1 MSEQAPTATDTSL
14 DSPRGTPESPDLGE
28 RPDWGIE
35 ADATEEA
42 VAKRL
47 FGRAETPRLGRFEV
61 GDRLGRG
68 GMGEVWAAYDP
79 QLQRDVALKTV
90 RVSRWARREER
101 STLLDEARA
110 LARLRHDNVLSV
122 HDVLEIDSVVVVVME
137 RVDGEVLRTW
147 ARRGDVTRREVLAA
161 LESAARGLAAVHAA
175 GLAHL
180 DFKPD
185 NVLVGRD
192 GRVLVADFGLAAP
205 LNRARTRVGGTPGYA
220 APEQLDRDNANLD
233 ARADQ
238 FAFASTVCSVL
249 AGSPAVPSDTP
260 IREETEAL
268 RAHVR
273 RQVRRTGL
281 RRLQRAALSRALAW
295 DPGERFESMTALSEA
310 LFARPRTRQ
319 RQLLALGG
327 LAVAV
332 GAGIAG
338 ARMSD
343 PPPACAGVTA
353 QAWMRDAWDPTQRD
367 AFTSAAA
374 EHPATEPGALRAAD
388 RLDERRRALISGWP
402 SICDADARTGG
413 SARAGTRRCFE
424 RRREELA
431 AVSTLLA
438 DPSPKTLERAPDIVG
453 ALELME
459 DCERFAG
466 IEFPI
471 PERTADELERTQKA
485 YALLAAA
492 RVHAQAGSRDEQ
504 RAALDEARAI
514 VDTLDDKELQAKL
527 DQRRGYV
534 AIDDGDLESGLEQ
547 VEAAYLGALEAGAD
561 LLAADTATLLVY
573 LAGAA
578 ARQPERGERWA
589 THARALLAKIDAGPK
604 RRGRLS
610 AYLGAL
616 AGQTG
621 RADDSLAHYREA
633 VEWLGD
639 TSSEDPVLM
648 MAALNGVAIGLETT
662 GDARAALAMYER
674 LEPLARA
681 EFGPRHPRY
690 SRTINNIG
698 SAQQAVGDY
707 DAAIESH
714 EYAIE
719 IAVEH
724 GMVRAEHSARLN
736 LCFAHASARNGAR
749 GLADC
754 NAAIETCLK
763 MFDGNANRC
772 SNDYMALGN
781 TLAHLGRG
789 EEALA
794 AYQTVF
800 EAYEADYEPDDP
812 LMAWAH
818 SSLGAGHVAA
828 GNWEQAKEQYTRAR
842 ELGAHAA
849 WPAAELAEIDF
860 GLARALHALGEPQ
873 RAIELA
879 RGAARAYEENG
890 QRIAAAEIQD
900 WLDDVESR

>member
-14 DSPRGTPESPDLGE
+14 DAPRGTPESPDLGD

-47 FGRAETPRLGRFEV
+47 FGHAETPRMGRFEV
-61 GDRLGRG
+61 GERLGRG

-79 QLQRDVALKTV
+79 QLERDVALKTV

-110 LARLRHDNVLSV
+110 LARLRHDNVLSIY
-122 HDVLEIDSVVVVVME
+122 DVLEIDSVVVVVME

-147 ARRGDVTRREVLAA
+147 ARRGDVTRGEVLAA
-161 LESAARGLAAVHAA
+161 LEAAAQGLAAVHAA

-220 APEQLDRDNANLD
+220 APEQMDRDNENVG

-249 AGSPAVPSDTP
+249 AGSPAVPSDAP
-260 IREETEAL
+260 MREETDAL
-268 RAHVR
+268 RSHVR
-273 RQVRRTGL
+273 GQVKRTGL
-281 RRLQRAALSRALAW
+281 GRSQRAALSRALAW
-295 DPGERFESMTALSEA
+295 DPGARFDSIHTLSDA
-310 LFARPRTRQ
+310 LFVRPRTRR
-319 RQLLALGG
+319 RQMLALGA

-338 ARMSD
+338 ARVSE
-343 PPPACAGVTA
+343 PPPVCAGVTA
-353 QAWMRDAWDPTQRD
+353 KAWMRDAWDAPQRE
-367 AFTSAAA
+367 AFIAAAA

-402 SICDADARTGG
+402 SICDADARAGG
-413 SARAGTRRCFE
+413 SARAGARRCLE
-424 RRREELA
+424 RRREELV
-431 AVSTLLA
+431 AVSALLA
-438 DPSPKTLERAPDIVG
+438 DPSPKTLERAPDIVA
-453 ALELME
+453 ALEPME
-459 DCERFAG
+459 DCKRFDG
-466 IEFPI
+466 LELPI
-471 PERTADELERTQKA
+471 TERTQDELERTRRA
-485 YALLAAA
+485 YALLAEAQ
-492 RVHAQAGSRDEQ
+492 VHAQAGSRDEQ
-504 RAALDEARAI
+504 RAALDRAREL
-514 VDTLDDKELQAKL
+514 VETLDDRELTATF

-534 AIDDGDLESGLEQ
+534 AINDGDVEAGLEQ
-547 VEAAYLGALEAGAD
+547 VERAYLGALEAGAD
-561 LLAADTATLLVY
+561 RLAADTATLLVY

-578 ARQPERGERWA
+578 GRQPERGERWA
-589 THARALLAKIDAGPK
+589 THARALQAKIDAGPL

-610 AYLGAL
+610 TYLGAL
-616 AGQTG
+616 TSQAGH
-621 RADDSLAHYREA
+621 ADESLAHYREA
-633 VEWLGD
+633 VDWLAD
-639 TSSEDPVLM
+639 SPSDDPAM
-648 MAALNGVAIGLETT
+648 MIAALTGVAIGLETT
-662 GDARAALAMYER
+662 GDAPAALAMYKR
-674 LEPLARA
+674 LEPVTRA
-681 EFGPRHPRY
+681 EYGPRHPRY
-690 SRTINNIG
+690 SRMINNIG

-724 GMVRAEHSARLN
+724 GMARAEHSARLN

-749 GLADC
+749 GLEHC
-754 NAAIETCLK
+754 NAAIAGCLK

-789 EEALA
+789 DEALA

-800 EAYEADYEPDDP
+800 DAYAADYEPDDP
-812 LMAWAH
+812 VMAWAH

-828 GNWEQAKEQYTRAR
+828 KNWEQAREQYTRAR

-849 WPAAELAEIDF
+849 WPPAELAEIDF
-860 GLARALHALGEPQ
+860 GLARAVHALGDPQ
-873 RAIELA
+873 RALELA
-879 RGAARAYEENG
+879 RGAAVAYEESG
-890 QRIAAAEIQD
+890 QTIAAGEVRE
-900 WLDDVESR
+900 WLARVETE